1 DGKSI
6 SYTPN
11 SNKTLATVSGVK
23 SVSGISLNGKVINVP
38 AAVLN
43 GTKVTVSDGYTLA
56 TNGTAPTTKAAW
68 SLNGTNANYVQTT
81 TAGYTLSSDGKSI
94 SYTPNSSKTLATVKG
109 VKSTKGLSISGKV
122 ITVAKSSLNATK
134 ITVGNGYTLALASD
148 VTKPSTKNAWSSS
161 GTTATYKQTKSA
173 GYTLASNAKS
183 IAYNKKSTTTLA
195 TVKGVKST
203 KGLSVS
209 GKVITV
215 AKASLNAAKIT
226 VSSGYTLA
234 LASDASKP
242 TTKKA
247 AWNLSGTTATYKS
260 SYKTAGYTLASNK
273 KSIAYSKATTA
284 KNLATVKGA
293 KSKSIPVSGKRIT
306 LKNSLLTKK
315 VTVSGGYEYDF
326 AADYKNATITGSSS
340 ADTII
345 ACGSKVSVNGG
356 KGDDTIKILGAGTV
370 KGGAGADIFYYKSSG
385 KNVISDYAAEDK
397 ISIASGKAATST
409 SGDDLVLTVGKGK
422 ITVVGGKS
430 KTVTYIDAGGEHIY
444 KDTADGVKFNAAGTG
459 VTLTADYSES
469 VFDLTDYPDYKNK
482 VVTINAAKVNN
493 ELKIIANKKGNTITG
508 SKDDD
513 YIEGREGADLIK
525 GGNGNDT
532 IDGGKNN
539 DKIYGG
545 AGDDS
550 LWGGAGS
557 DTLYGGEGEDIFLY
571 RDGDGNDVIADF
583 ELGDKIQVIA
593 KDIGA
598 PTAAKGDVTFK
609 VGDGKIVIKGG
620 ADKYIQLYGEN
631 GGELSQRYKP

>member
-1 DGKSI
+1 ASDGKSI

-38 AAVLN
+38 AAALNGTKVTVSDGYTLSTNGAKPSTTNAWSLNGMNANYVQTTSAGYTLASDGKSISYTPNSNKTLATVSGVKSVSGISLNGKVINVPAAALN

-56 TNGTAPTTKAAW
+56 TNGTAPSTTNAW
-68 SLNGTNANYVQTT
+68 SLSGTTATYVQTT
-81 TAGYTLSSDGKSI
+81 SAGYTLSSDAKSI
-94 SYTPNSSKTLATVKG
+94 SYTPKSSKTLVTVKG
-109 VKSTKGLSISGKV
+109 VKSTKGLAIDTTKKIV
-122 ITVAKSSLNATK
+122 TVAKASLNATK
-134 ITVGNGYTLALASD
+134 VTVGNGYTLALASD
-148 VTKPSTKNAWSSS
+148 
-161 GTTATYKQTKSA
+161 
-173 GYTLASNAKS
+173 
-183 IAYNKKSTTTLA
+183 
-195 TVKGVKST
+195 
-203 KGLSVS
+203 
-209 GKVITV
+209 
-215 AKASLNAAKIT
+215 
-226 VSSGYTLA
+226 A
-234 LASDASKP
+234 LKP

-345 ACGSKVSVNGG
+345 ARGSKVSVNGG

-550 LWGGAGS
+550 LWGG
-557 DTLYGGEGEDIFLY
+557 EGDDIFLY

>member
-38 AAVLN
+38 AAALN
-43 GTKVTVSDGYTLA
+43 GTNVTVSDGYTLA

-81 TAGYTLSSDGKSI
+81 SAGYTLASDGKSI
-94 SYTPNSSKTLATVKG
+94 SYTPNSSKTLATVSGVKSVSGISLNGKVINVPAAALNGTKVTVSDGYTLATNGTAPSTTNAWSLSGTTATYVQTTSAGYTLSSDAKSISYTPKSSKTLVTVKG
-109 VKSTKGLSISGKV
+109 VKSTKGLAIDTTKKIV
-122 ITVAKSSLNATK
+122 TVAKASLNATK
-134 ITVGNGYTLALASD
+134 VTVGNGYTLALASD
-148 VTKPSTKNAWSSS
+148 
-161 GTTATYKQTKSA
+161 
-173 GYTLASNAKS
+173 
-183 IAYNKKSTTTLA
+183 
-195 TVKGVKST
+195 
-203 KGLSVS
+203 
-209 GKVITV
+209 
-215 AKASLNAAKIT
+215 
-226 VSSGYTLA
+226 A
-234 LASDASKP
+234 LKP

-550 LWGGAGS
+550 LWGG
-557 DTLYGGEGEDIFLY
+557 EGEDIFLY